1 MSQRSGLLPRARARV
16 GGVSSRRPR
25 PRAHD
30 FILDKLARELAH
42 IAAVTMKRGDDTAKR
57 ERAIVVTKEKRRV
70 TVTTKTRGPR
80 WRGFLRHETSGPK
93 MSRGRAKPNPRCRK
107 IP

>member
-1 MSQRSGLLPRARARV
+1 
-16 GGVSSRRPR
+16 
-25 PRAHD
+25 
-30 FILDKLARELAH
+30 LDKLARELAH

-80 WRGFLRHETSGPK
+80 WRGFLRHETSGPNL
-93 MSRGRAKPNPRCRK
+93 SIGRAHLNPRCRK
-107 IP
+107 IPLADVGITPERWGNRPPDLWIAED